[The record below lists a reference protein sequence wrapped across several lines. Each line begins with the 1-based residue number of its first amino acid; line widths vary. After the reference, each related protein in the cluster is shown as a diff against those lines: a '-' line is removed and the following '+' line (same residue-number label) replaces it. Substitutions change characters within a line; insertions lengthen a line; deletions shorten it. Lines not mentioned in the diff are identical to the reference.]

1 MLKVIKITFYMFFL
15 LVLLEVVFFVRDNS
29 ATIGSSMQKMG
40 SDFMNT
46 AQQILNEGNTDVNN
60 SLNTIN
66 F

>member
-1 MLKVIKITFYMFFL
+1 MFFL